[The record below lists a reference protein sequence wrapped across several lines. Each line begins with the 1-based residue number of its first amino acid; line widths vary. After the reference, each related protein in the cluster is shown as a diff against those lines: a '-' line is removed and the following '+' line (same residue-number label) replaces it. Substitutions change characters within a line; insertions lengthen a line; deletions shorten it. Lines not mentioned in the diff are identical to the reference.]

1 MEGEMVEVVIVVVK
15 EEEVVVLG
23 GEGGCGRGDTDER
36 DDGEMV
42 SNEN

>member
-1 MEGEMVEVVIVVVK
+1 MIVKTMVVTWSDD
-15 EEEVVVLG
+15 G